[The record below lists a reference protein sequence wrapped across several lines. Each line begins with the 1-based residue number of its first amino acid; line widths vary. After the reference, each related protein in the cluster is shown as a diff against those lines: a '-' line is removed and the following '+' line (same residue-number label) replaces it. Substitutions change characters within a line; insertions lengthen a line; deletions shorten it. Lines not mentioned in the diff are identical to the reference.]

1 MRNCGNM
8 DLRTEIKKYAKSK
21 GVPLWKAAKE
31 YGLSDSNFS
40 RMLRCDDKV
49 SIEERKIIYEIIDRL

>member
-1 MRNCGNM
+1 M

-49 SIEERKIIYEIIDRL
+49 SIEERKIIYEIID

>member
-1 MRNCGNM
+1 M

-40 RMLRCDDKV
+40 RMLRYDDKV
-49 SIEERKIIYEIIDRL
+49 SIEERKIIYEIIDWLAAER

>member
-1 MRNCGNM
+1 M

-21 GVPLWKAAKE
+21 GVPLCKAAKE

-40 RMLRCDDKV
+40 RMLRYDDKV
-49 SIEERKIIYEIIDRL
+49 SIEERKIIYEIIDRLAAER

>member
-1 MRNCGNM
+1 M

-40 RMLRCDDKV
+40 RMLRYDDKV

>member
-1 MRNCGNM
+1 M

-31 YGLSDSNFS
+31 SGLSDSNFS
-40 RMLRCDDKV
+40 RMLRYDDKV
-49 SIEERKIIYEIIDRL
+49 SIEERKIIYEIIDRLAAER